1 MANPHGKYASIS
13 LYEHIHLIFIFLQL
27 PLVILWTILLFLLRI
42 RRPARS
48 IRRDTSLTIIRF
60 IKYRVSLPQRQYI
73 SGTSTN
79 TYTKWCKKHALPEMI
94 EELIGDAKIMWIG
107 PKRTKRVVL
116 FFPGGGYFAA
126 LPIFMLDF
134 WRYVQL
140 KLELEVGFAVLNYS
154 LYPEATYPTQLH
166 QACTALDH
174 LISTGTHP
182 SNIHIIGDSAGGNL
196 VLGLLSILL
205 HPLPLTDSSESPP
218 RIINSPLPA
227 PLAGVYLM
235 SPWVNFTNTAPSLVE
250 NTPHDISN
258 SPGLGEHVIGC
269 YTPSSQRAYVE
280 PLKAPS
286 GWFDGLNGVVD
297 RLLIH
302 LEGKKTRG
310 YEFVLQEGGVHDD
323 PYFDFFFG
331 TPGEGEVVYSVHS

>member
-1 MANPHGKYASIS
+1 
-13 LYEHIHLIFIFLQL
+13 
-27 PLVILWTILLFLLRI
+27 
-42 RRPARS
+42 
-48 IRRDTSLTIIRF
+48 
-60 IKYRVSLPQRQYI
+60 
-73 SGTSTN
+73 
-79 TYTKWCKKHALPEMI
+79 
-94 EELIGDAKIMWIG
+94 MWIG

-269 YTPSSQRAYVE
+269 YTPPSQRAYVE

-286 GWFDGLNGVVD
+286 GWFDGLDAIVD
-297 RLLIH
+297 RLLVSAGDKEVDRDDIVSFGKIH

-331 TPGEGEVVYSVHS
+331 TPGEGEVGGLTHTIVEWLVDGFSLVEVG